1 MSAGSEIADGIRGR
15 VPDVQIQEK
24 ALPSG
29 ACWIDV
35 TYRETMVTIE
45 CSLTLGFGVSVVER
59 DSSFEGHDRAFSRA
73 DDVIGYVTGV
83 LLRQS
88 T

>member
-1 MSAGSEIADGIRGR
+1 MSSEIADGIRDR
-15 VPDVQIQEK
+15 VPDVQIEEQM
-24 ALPSG
+24 LPSG

-35 TYRETMVTIE
+35 RYRETMVTVE
-45 CSLTLGFGVSVVER
+45 CSLALGFGVSVVER
-59 DSSFEGHDRAFSRA
+59 DSSFEGHDRVFIRA
-73 DDVIGYVTGV
+73 EDVIGYVTSL